1 MFQISNDDLG
11 RISNRKSERYLSA
24 MNMLLMT
31 LPGLAF
37 MYYGDEIG
45 MRHISVSYE
54 QTQDPF
60 GVLSGP
66 VSARLVSYTD
76 DLRNSLRLH

>member
-1 MFQISNDDLG
+1 MG
-11 RISNRKSERYLSA
+11 RISNRKSEKYLNA

-60 GVLSGP
+60 GVLAGP
-66 VSARLVSYTD
+66 VSARLVSFTNG
-76 DLRNSLRLH
+76 LRNSLGVH